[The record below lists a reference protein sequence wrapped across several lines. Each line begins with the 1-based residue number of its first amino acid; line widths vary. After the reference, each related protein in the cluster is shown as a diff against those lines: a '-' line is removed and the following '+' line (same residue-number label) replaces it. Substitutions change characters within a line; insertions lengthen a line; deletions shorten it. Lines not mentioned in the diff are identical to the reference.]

1 MNKNRILIF
10 IMIIII
16 IIIII
21 ITLCILNLNKSN
33 TTNEL
38 QNDIIQEQNYVDDV
52 ALPEKNTSISLL
64 EDTRTFYTMQD
75 CINKYLNF
83 STTDY
88 ENNIS
93 KIQLNINNSNTKLKI
108 GDGQEVVA
116 QKIWT
121 INKNNILIG
130 YAETKIRNKNSMD
143 ISNEQNFYFI
153 VSLDTNNGTYGVCP
167 ISTKYSESDKNNL
180 INYNINNIEKND
192 LNEYTDVAITNQEII
207 NIYFD
212 EYKKRA
218 LFKPEEAYNLLDEEY
233 KKEKYDTF
241 AKYKEYLD
249 KNKEKIENSLIERYS
264 VENNNNYTQ
273 YTLVDNYE
281 NTYIIKEKSVMNFT
295 IELDDYTTNL
305 SEIDEKYSKATD
317 EKKIKTNID
326 LLIKMIN
333 NKDYEQIYDK
343 YLNSSFKNKYFL
355 TRESFSQYMAN
366 NFFDYNY
373 VDSETYVKEDNYFI
387 ISLHYKSGE
396 GISAEENNK
405 KIIMKLGESIND
417 FQISFMME

>member
-10 IMIIII
+10 IIIVI

-52 ALPEKNTSISLL
+52 VLQEQKSSISLL

-75 CINKYLNF
+75 CINKYLNY
-83 STTDY
+83 SATDD
-88 ENNIS
+88 EKSIS

-108 GDGQEVVA
+108 DNEKEAIV

-121 INKNNILIG
+121 INKNNVSIG

-143 ISNEQNFYFI
+143 ISNEQSFYFI

-167 ISTKYSESDKNNL
+167 ISTKYSESDKNNI

-192 LNEYTDVAITNQEII
+192 INEYADIAITNQEII

-249 KNKEKIENSLIERYS
+249 KNKEKIENSLIEKYS
-264 VENNNNYTQ
+264 VENHDDYTQ
-273 YTLVDNYE
+273 YTLVDNYD

-305 SEIDEKYSKATD
+305 SKIDESYNQATD
-317 EKKIKTNID
+317 EEKIKTNMD

-343 YLNSSFKNKYFL
+343 YLNSSFKNKYFA
-355 TRESFSQYMAN
+355 TKTSFSQYMSK

-373 VDSETYVKEDNYFI
+373 VDSETYVKEDNYFV
-387 ISLHYKSGE
+387 ISIHYKSRE
-396 GISAEENNK
+396 GLSAEENNK